1 MPKIHVTVMLKHFMF
16 TLLMDLL
23 REMDK
28 YTRYLILSTLTASLP
43 TNCQAQDLFP
53 LKYHVGKDFKDDWPD
68 YFEYTKHIKEPR
80 DSLKKAVQEFWTG
93 SPGTVADLGAGAGR
107 DTIYLLNQG
116 WNVYAMDIESMAV
129 QIIVERATHV
139 ESEGRLL
146 TEVAPFHL
154 MQNCPQNVDIMNAS
168 YSLPFCSNE
177 FFLHSWEKVVENLKS
192 GGLFVGQ
199 FFGLRDAWTWD
210 KSMTF
215 LSTAEVLNLF
225 SERFEILYLYQ
236 EEKETLT
243 SDGFPTYRHC
253 YHIIARK
260 K

>member
-1 MPKIHVTVMLKHFMF
+1 MPKNHVRVMLKHFMF
-16 TLLMDLL
+16 TQLMDTL

-28 YTRYLILSTLTASLP
+28 YSRYLILSTLMAALP
-43 TNCQAQDLFP
+43 THSEAQDLFP
-53 LKYHVGKDFKDDWPD
+53 LKCHVGKDFKDDWPE
-68 YFEYTKHIKEPR
+68 YFEFTRHIKEPR
-80 DSLKKAVQEFWTG
+80 DSIKKAAQEIWKG
-93 SPGTVADLGAGAGR
+93 PPGIVADLGAGAGR
-107 DTIYLLNQG
+107 DTIYLLDQG
-116 WNVYAMDIESMAV
+116 WKVYAMDIESMAV
-129 QIIVERATHV
+129 QIILERAKETD
-139 ESEGRLL
+139 EGNLL

-154 MQNCPQNVDIMNAS
+154 MNNCPENVDIMNAS

-177 FFLHSWEKVVENLKS
+177 FFDPSWEKVVKNLRS

-215 LSTAEVLNLF
+215 LSTEEVLGLF
-225 SERFEILYLYQ
+225 EDRFEILYFYQ

-253 YHIIARK
+253 YHVIARK